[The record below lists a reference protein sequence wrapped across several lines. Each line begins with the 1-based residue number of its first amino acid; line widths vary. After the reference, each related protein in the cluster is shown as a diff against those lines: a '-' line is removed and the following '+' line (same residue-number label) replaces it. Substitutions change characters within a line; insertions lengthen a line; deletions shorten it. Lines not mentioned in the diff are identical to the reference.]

1 MLRNYINSS
10 WRNLLKN
17 KSYFFMNTGGLVLGT
32 VVAILT
38 GLWINDEINFNKYH
52 NNYESI
58 ARVVRFEGGGYTS
71 YICPTGLG
79 TLLKTNYGDHF
90 KNVVMVR
97 GMVEERSLATDNK
110 SFLEKGYFMQP
121 EGPEMFGLKMK
132 YGTQSGLNDIHSILL
147 SESTA
152 LKIFGDRNPL
162 SEIVRMDDR
171 WDLEVAGVYEDL
183 PLNSEFNEASYLAP
197 LNLFLGGPSALN
209 VWNNYNMYIYV
220 QINPGGD
227 FGEISSIIKEIAVGP
242 TDNPEHEVLLH
253 PWSDWKSEYKNRMK
267 IVSQRYELVR
277 LIGIIGILVFLLA
290 CVNFMNLSTAQSEK
304 LSGEI
309 GIRKSLGS
317 NRSQLII
324 QFLTQSMIISAIAFA
339 LSIILVIV
347 LLPELN
353 AISGKNISFMWDNI
367 RFWISGIVFII
378 VAGFLSGGYP
388 AFYLSSFRP
397 VEALQNKR
405 SPGSQKILL
414 RKGLIIFQFAVS
426 ICLLIATITVYKQV
440 QYAKDRPAG
449 YNSSGLLTLTCRS
462 PELTVRYE
470 TLKDELKSTGMVLNT
485 AQSNYP
491 ITSDKGWNGYFNWEG
506 KISRDNP
513 TFNIMNVTADYCETV
528 GLEFIAG
535 RDFSKDITSDRKA
548 IIINESA
555 LEIMG
560 LKDPVGKIITWHPP
574 FIEEPVSFSVLGV
587 VKDMIKG
594 SPYEPAF
601 PSILI
606 YSDPGLSEL
615 FIRIDPNVSI
625 DRALPEIEKVFK
637 NVVPTI
643 PFDYKFADSEY
654 NKKFA
659 AENQTGIF
667 SGILALIAVLLS
679 CMGLYGLASFTI
691 EKRTKEIGIRKIN
704 GATITGILAL
714 LNKNYFVYVVVA
726 FIIGCPVVFIVMQ
739 RWLQNFTYR
748 TELSWIIFALAG
760 LLALGIA
767 LLTVS
772 WQSWRAATRNPVEA
786 LRYE

>member
-1 MLRNYINSS
+1 MFRNYINSA

-58 ARVVRFEGGGYTS
+58 ARVLRFEGGGYTS
-71 YICPTGLG
+71 YICPAGMG
-79 TLLKTNYGDHF
+79 TLLKTSYGDHF
-90 KNVVMVR
+90 KHVVMVR

-110 SFLEKGYFMQP
+110 SFLERGYFMQP

-132 YGTQSGLNDIHSILL
+132 YGTLSGLNDIHSILL
-147 SESTA
+147 AESTA
-152 LKIFGDRNPL
+152 IKIFGDRDPV
-162 SEIVRMDDR
+162 SEIIRMDDR
-171 WDLEVAGVYEDL
+171 WDLKVTGVYEDL
-183 PLNSEFNEASYLAP
+183 PLNSEFSEASYFAP
-197 LNLFLGGPSALN
+197 LNLFLGGPSELN
-209 VWNNYNMYIYV
+209 IWNNYNMYIYV
-220 QINPGGD
+220 QINPGGN
-227 FGEISSIIKEIAVGP
+227 FVEISSVIKNVAVEP

-253 PWSDWKSEYKNRMK
+253 PWSDWRSEYKNGMK
-267 IVSQRYELVR
+267 VVSRRYDFVR
-277 LIGIIGILVFLLA
+277 LIGIIGIFVFLLA
-290 CVNFMNLSTAQSEK
+290 CINFMNLSTAQSEK

-317 NRSQLII
+317 NRSQLIS

-347 LLPELN
+347 LLPILN
-353 AISGKNISFMWDNI
+353 DISGKNISFLWDSI
-367 RFWISGIVFII
+367 WFWISGIVFII
-378 VAGFLSGGYP
+378 LAGLLSGGYP

-397 VEALQNKR
+397 AEALQNKN
-405 SPGSQKILL
+405 STGSEKILL
-414 RKGLIIFQFAVS
+414 REGLIIFQFAVS
-426 ICLLIATITVYKQV
+426 ICLLVATITVYRQV
-440 QYAKDRPAG
+440 QYAKDRPVG
-449 YNSSGLLTLTCRS
+449 YNSSGLLALTSRS
-462 PELTVRYE
+462 PELKARYE
-470 TLKDELKSTGMVLNT
+470 TLRDELKRTGMVLNI
-485 AQSNYP
+485 AQSNYA

-513 TFNIMNVTADYCETV
+513 SFNTMNVTADYCKTV

-535 RDFSKDITSDRKA
+535 RDFSNDITSDRNA

-574 FIEEPVSFSVLGV
+574 FIEKPVSFSVLGV

-625 DRALPEIEKVFK
+625 DRALSEIEKVFK

-667 SGILALIAVLLS
+667 SGILALIAILLS
-679 CMGLYGLASFTI
+679 CMGLFGLASFTI

-704 GATITGILAL
+704 GATITGILTL
-714 LNKNYFVYVVVA
+714 LNRNFFVYVLIA
-726 FIIGCPVVFIVMQ
+726 FIIGCPVVWLVMH

-748 TELSWIIFALAG
+748 TKLSWIIFALAG
-760 LLALGIA
+760 LLAAGIA

>member
-1 MLRNYINSS
+1 MFRNYINTA

-17 KSYFFMNTGGLVLGT
+17 KSYFFINTGGLVLGT
-32 VVAILT
+32 VVTILT
-38 GLWINDEINFNKYH
+38 GLWIINEINFNKYH

-58 ARVVRFEGGGYTS
+58 ARVIRFEGGGNTS

-79 TLLKTNYGDHF
+79 TLLMTNYGDHF
-90 KNVVMVR
+90 KHVVMVR
-97 GMVEERSLATDNK
+97 GMVEERSLASDNK
-110 SFLEKGYFMQP
+110 SFLQKGYFMQP

-132 YGTQSGLNDIHSILL
+132 YGTLSGLNDMHSILL

-152 LKIFGDRNPL
+152 LKIFGDSDPVN
-162 SEIVRMDDR
+162 EIVRMDDS
-171 WDLEVAGVYEDL
+171 WDLKVAGVYEDL
-183 PLNSEFNEASYLAP
+183 PLNSEFSEASYFAP
-197 LNLFLGGPSALN
+197 LNLFLGGQSALN

-220 QINPGGD
+220 QINPDGN
-227 FGEISSIIKEIAVGP
+227 FEEISSIIKNVAVGP

-267 IVSQRYELVR
+267 VVSQRYESVR
-277 LIGIIGILVFLLA
+277 LIGIIGIFVFLLA
-290 CVNFMNLSTAQSEK
+290 CINFMNLSTAQSEK

-347 LLPELN
+347 LLPILN
-353 AISGKNISFMWDNI
+353 AISAKNISFMMNSIW
-367 RFWISGIVFII
+367 FWISGIVFII
-378 VAGFLSGGYP
+378 LAGLLSGGYP
-388 AFYLSSFRP
+388 AFYLSSLKP
-397 VEALQNKR
+397 VEAIHNKNNPK
-405 SPGSQKILL
+405 SEKILL

-426 ICLLIATITVYKQV
+426 ICLLVATITVYRQV
-440 QYAKDRPAG
+440 QYAKDRPVG
-449 YNSSGLLTLTCRS
+449 YNSSGLLALTSRS
-462 PELTVRYE
+462 PELKVRYE
-470 TLKDELKSTGMVLNT
+470 TLRDELKRTGMVLNI
-485 AQSNYP
+485 AQSNYA

-513 TFNIMNVTADYCETV
+513 SFNTMNVTADYGKTV

-535 RDFSKDITSDRKA
+535 RDFSKDITSDRNA

-574 FIEEPVSFSVLGV
+574 FIEKPVSFSVLGV

-625 DRALPEIEKVFK
+625 DRALPEIEKVFR

-643 PFDYKFADSEY
+643 PFDYKVADSEY

-659 AENQTGIF
+659 SENQTGIF
-667 SGILALIAVLLS
+667 SGMLALIAILLS
-679 CMGLYGLASFTI
+679 SMGLYGLSSFTI

-714 LNKNYFVYVVVA
+714 LNRNFFVYVVLA
-726 FIIGCPVVFIVMQ
+726 FLIGCPVVWIVMQ

-748 TELSWIIFALAG
+748 TELSWIIFALVG
-760 LLALGIA
+760 LLAMGIA

>member
-1 MLRNYINSS
+1 M
-10 WRNLLKN
+10 
-17 KSYFFMNTGGLVLGT
+17 GT
-32 VVAILT
+32 VVTILT
-38 GLWINDEINFNKYH
+38 GLWIINEINFNKYH

-58 ARVVRFEGGGYTS
+58 ARVIRFEGGGNTS

-79 TLLKTNYGDHF
+79 TLLMTNYGDHF
-90 KNVVMVR
+90 KHVVMVR

-110 SFLEKGYFMQP
+110 SFLERGYFMQP

-132 YGTQSGLNDIHSILL
+132 YGTLSGLNDMHSILL

-152 LKIFGDRNPL
+152 LKIFGDSDPVN
-162 SEIVRMDDR
+162 EIVRMDDS
-171 WDLEVAGVYEDL
+171 WDLKVEGVYEDL
-183 PLNSEFNEASYLAP
+183 PLNSEFSEASYFAP

-220 QINPGGD
+220 QINPDGN
-227 FGEISSIIKEIAVGP
+227 FGEISSIIKNVAVGP

-267 IVSQRYELVR
+267 VVSQRYESVR
-277 LIGIIGILVFLLA
+277 LIGIIGVFVFLLA
-290 CVNFMNLSTAQSEK
+290 CINFMNLSTAQSEK

-317 NRSQLII
+317 NRSQLIT

-347 LLPELN
+347 LLPILN
-353 AISGKNISFMWDNI
+353 AISTKNISFMMDSIW
-367 RFWISGIVFII
+367 FWISGILFII
-378 VAGFLSGGYP
+378 LAGLLSGGYP
-388 AFYLSSFRP
+388 AFYLSSLKP
-397 VEALQNKR
+397 VEAIHNKNNPK
-405 SPGSQKILL
+405 SEKILL

-426 ICLLIATITVYKQV
+426 ICLLVATITVYRQV
-440 QYAKDRPAG
+440 QYAKDRPVG
-449 YNSSGLLTLTCRS
+449 YNSSGLLALTSRS
-462 PELTVRYE
+462 PELKVRYE
-470 TLKDELKSTGMVLNT
+470 TLRDELKRTGMVLNI
-485 AQSNYP
+485 AQSNYA

-506 KISRDNP
+506 KISLNNP
-513 TFNIMNVTADYCETV
+513 SFNIMNVTADYGKTV

-535 RDFSKDITSDRKA
+535 RDFSNDITSDRNA

-574 FIEEPVSFSVLGV
+574 FIEKPVSFSVLGV

-606 YSDPGLSEL
+606 CSDPGLSEL

-625 DRALPEIEKVFK
+625 DRALPEIEKVFR

-659 AENQTGIF
+659 SENQTGIF
-667 SGILALIAVLLS
+667 SGMLALIAILLS
-679 CMGLYGLASFTI
+679 SMGLFGLSSFTI

-714 LNKNYFVYVVVA
+714 LNRNFFVYVVVA
-726 FIIGCPVVFIVMQ
+726 FIIGCPVVWIVMQ

-760 LLALGIA
+760 LLAMGIA

-772 WQSWRAATRNPVEA
+772 WQSWSAATRNPVEA

>member
-1 MLRNYINSS
+1 M
-10 WRNLLKN
+10 
-17 KSYFFMNTGGLVLGT
+17 
-32 VVAILT
+32 
-38 GLWINDEINFNKYH
+38 
-52 NNYESI
+52 
-58 ARVVRFEGGGYTS
+58 
-71 YICPTGLG
+71 
-79 TLLKTNYGDHF
+79 TNYGDHF
-90 KNVVMVR
+90 KHVVMVR

-110 SFLEKGYFMQP
+110 SFLERGYFMQP

-132 YGTQSGLNDIHSILL
+132 YGTLSGLNDMHSILL

-152 LKIFGDRNPL
+152 LKIFGDSDPVN
-162 SEIVRMDDR
+162 EIVRMDDS
-171 WDLEVAGVYEDL
+171 WDLKVEGVYEDL
-183 PLNSEFNEASYLAP
+183 PLNSEFSEASYFAP

-220 QINPGGD
+220 QINPDGN
-227 FGEISSIIKEIAVGP
+227 FGEISSIIKNVAVGP

-267 IVSQRYELVR
+267 VVSQRYESVR
-277 LIGIIGILVFLLA
+277 LIGIIGVFVFLLA
-290 CVNFMNLSTAQSEK
+290 CINFMNLSTAQSEK

-317 NRSQLII
+317 NRSQLIT

-347 LLPELN
+347 LLPILN
-353 AISGKNISFMWDNI
+353 AISTKNISFMMDSIW
-367 RFWISGIVFII
+367 FWISGILFII
-378 VAGFLSGGYP
+378 LAGLLSGGYP
-388 AFYLSSFRP
+388 AFYLSSLKP
-397 VEALQNKR
+397 VEAIHNKNNPK
-405 SPGSQKILL
+405 SEKILL

-426 ICLLIATITVYKQV
+426 ICLLVATITVYRQV
-440 QYAKDRPAG
+440 QYAKDRPVG
-449 YNSSGLLTLTCRS
+449 YNSSGLLALTSRS
-462 PELTVRYE
+462 PELKVRYE
-470 TLKDELKSTGMVLNT
+470 TLRDELKRTGMVLNI
-485 AQSNYP
+485 AQSNYA

-506 KISRDNP
+506 KISLNNP
-513 TFNIMNVTADYCETV
+513 SFNIMNVTADYGKTV

-535 RDFSKDITSDRKA
+535 RDFSNDITSDRNA

-574 FIEEPVSFSVLGV
+574 FIEKPVSFSVLGV

-606 YSDPGLSEL
+606 CSDPGLSEL

-625 DRALPEIEKVFK
+625 DRALPEIEKVFR

-659 AENQTGIF
+659 SENQTGIF
-667 SGILALIAVLLS
+667 SGMLALIAILLS
-679 CMGLYGLASFTI
+679 SMGLFGLSSFTI

-714 LNKNYFVYVVVA
+714 LNRNFFVYVVVA
-726 FIIGCPVVFIVMQ
+726 FIIGCPVVWIVMQ

-760 LLALGIA
+760 LLAMGIA

-772 WQSWRAATRNPVEA
+772 WQSWSAATRNPVEA